1 MDTQKVLDLIQRGI
15 AAPRSIKNGEA
26 VLFCP
31 NCSHR
36 KPKFQINL
44 SSGKSHCWVC
54 NFSSHTL
61 AQLFRKLSVNQELI
75 NEAAALS
82 GDRTRRNNKQSDN
95 KLLRLP
101 AEFTPLWM
109 PATSQSYL
117 RKHVV
122 TYLMERNIRMGDVI
136 RYGVG
141 YCEEGPYARRVI
153 IPSYT
158 SSGQLN
164 YFVARDVFPDSNMKY
179 KNPPT
184 SKNVVM
190 FELLIN
196 WNEPIVLCEGVF
208 DAIAIKKNSIPLL
221 GKFPSIELMKSMI
234 SNRVKNVYL
243 ALDNDATS
251 DGYKLVDEFTKLGI
265 ECNFIKLTDQ
275 DPSDMG
281 FKKFWEVAHSSKPTS
296 FSDMIRGRLYV

>member
-1 MDTQKVLDLIQRGI
+1 
-15 AAPRSIKNGEA
+15 
-26 VLFCP
+26 
-31 NCSHR
+31 
-36 KPKFQINL
+36 
-44 SSGKSHCWVC
+44 
-54 NFSSHTL
+54 
-61 AQLFRKLSVNQELI
+61 
-75 NEAAALS
+75 
-82 GDRTRRNNKQSDN
+82 
-95 KLLRLP
+95 
-101 AEFTPLWM
+101 
-109 PATSQSYL
+109 
-117 RKHVV
+117 
-122 TYLMERNIRMGDVI
+122 
-136 RYGVG
+136 
-141 YCEEGPYARRVI
+141 
-153 IPSYT
+153 
-158 SSGQLN
+158 
-164 YFVARDVFPDSNMKY
+164 
-179 KNPPT
+179 
-184 SKNVVM
+184 M